1 MSLDLGTMYV
11 LVSLED
17 GEYKQ
22 KLNKLEDTST
32 NAFQNIAKAAA
43 AYLTLRAVSSFVQ
56 GTVNM
61 FSDLEEETNKF
72 NVVFAGLGKETSKIL
87 AEMREDFGLSELS
100 AKRMLAGTGD
110 MLTGFGFDPKLALT
124 LSEGAAKLGADIASF
139 SNYAGGAAG
148 ATSAL
153 TKAMLGE
160 TESAKM
166 LGVVIKQ
173 DSEEYKNLIEQ
184 VMTTGI
190 KIKALGDENIIV
202 HTQQQAKAV
211 AALAL
216 AYQQSP
222 NAIGDFKR
230 SSDSIANQTRILE
243 NNFEEL
249 TSKIGGDLAPAYRD
263 ALALSNELIKSYN
276 NLSPTSRALVN
287 NTVALTAAMTALS
300 MTRAGRGLMT
310 FKGNSAEDIAAAKQK
325 ATENVKRAE
334 VRMTTAQLEKD
345 LARQNVNLARNAV
358 AAAENASKI
367 ATAEYRKAKAMRN
380 TAAMVEAQKA
390 MMQAQ
395 KDLTDAKL
403 KAAKAESELT
413 AKTSALTAATD
424 EYNQLSAGLPA
435 LLSSI
440 AATSTL
446 AGNASIFLSGGL
458 KAAGVA
464 VKTFFASIG
473 PVGWAILAIG
483 GTIAVASSLLS
494 AYNKELEENAQKTA
508 EAADGAAAENDKMRQ
523 NVSSQLKAQERLQE
537 LAKYERLSNS
547 EREEA
552 QKILKDLKIS
562 YDENGKSIDEMISK
576 NGKETRSLK
585 ELIAVKKEQLKQERI
600 SKLKDEIEAQQK
612 AIDANDN
619 QRSGA
624 WGAFW
629 RETASAFGADTVEEI
644 DERINKENQAR
655 YDSISKAR
663 AEIDKLQQEG
673 VKAEEDISQKAQDTR
688 KALESLADREW
699 NIRFNTSDVSK
710 QVGMINE
717 KIQEVFNQQ
726 SGKYSTVEAFVN
738 ADRHAMTEQEI
749 KDLETIIELEAR
761 RADLKKQSVD
771 YFQQEQQ
778 SYIDELRQQ
787 ERRNKEAKIE
797 KEIRK
802 AEQGGNGEQARAIME
817 RELAAA
823 RLAAK
828 NTESAYR
835 KALALARKD
844 ELATDAERK
853 RVAELK
859 RKWQESLS
867 DQNKWQS
874 RIDMQSE
881 DRQRDVS
888 KAVGSFSLQ
897 LLASQ
902 LGGPNKPEV
911 ETAKNTKRTKE
922 LLEQINENMG
932 KTQVYK

>member
-22 KLNKLEDTST
+22 KLNNLEGAST

-61 FSDLEEETNKF
+61 FSDLGEETNKF

-110 MLTGFGFDPKLALT
+110 MLTGFGFDPKLALV

-160 TESAKM
+160 AESAKL

-173 DSEEYKNLIEQ
+173 DSEEMKQLKEQ
-184 VMTTGI
+184 AMTTGVT
-190 KIKALGDENIIV
+190 IKALGKAGENIV
-202 HTQQQAKAV
+202 VSNENQAKAV

-249 TSKIGGDLAPAYRD
+249 SSKIGGDLAPAYRD
-263 ALALSNELIKSYN
+263 ALALSNKLVSSYN
-276 NLSPTSRALVN
+276 SLNPQTRILIN
-287 NTVALTAAMTALS
+287 NTVALAAAAMLL
-300 MTRAGRGLMT
+300 G
-310 FKGNSAEDIAAAKQK
+310 KAKLR
-325 ATENVKRAE
+325 V
-334 VRMTTAQLEKD
+334 VGFTTA
-345 LARQNVNLARNAV
+345 V
-358 AAAENASKI
+358 
-367 ATAEYRKAKAMRN
+367 
-380 TAAMVEAQKA
+380 
-390 MMQAQ
+390 
-395 KDLTDAKL
+395 
-403 KAAKAESELT
+403 
-413 AKTSALTAATD
+413 
-424 EYNQLSAGLPA
+424 
-435 LLSSI
+435 
-440 AATSTL
+440 
-446 AGNASIFLSGGL
+446 

-464 VKTFFASIG
+464 MKSFLVDIG
-473 PVGWAILAIG
+473 PWGWAILALG
-483 GTIAVASSLLS
+483 GILSIAQAKQRQYTAELEASTQSAQSMVDAAEKLS
-494 AYNKELEENAQKTA
+494 AAHKEQANTANDNLKRLKELSE
-508 EAADGAAAENDKMRQ
+508 
-523 NVSSQLKAQERLQE
+523 
-537 LAKYERLSNS
+537 YERLSNAEKEEAEALVKS
-547 EREEA
+547 LTDLYGNLGVSVDKATGKITIATGAFSQMNEKQRQLTSKDVLKEYNALTALIISKGNELHNETSDLISSSFLNRGIINPLMRGFSSKPDWQEDMDSQLYSSTQNDIAAAQKLVKVQEQIYAFEKIHRNLVKEGDNEEA
-552 QKILKDLKIS
+552 QKTLEIIELLKKQLDLEKQM
-562 YDENGKSIDEMISK
+562 DKL
-576 NGKETRSLK
+576 R
-585 ELIAVKKEQLKQERI
+585 KKEKDGQE
-600 SKLKDEIEAQQK
+600 Q
-612 AIDANDN
+612 
-619 QRSGA
+619 
-624 WGAFW
+624 
-629 RETASAFGADTVEEI
+629 
-644 DERINKENQAR
+644 INKE
-655 YDSISKAR
+655 
-663 AEIDKLQQEG
+663 KLAADNKKLRDAMG
-673 VKAEEDISQKAQDTR
+673 
-688 KALESLADREW
+688 SLAEVEW

-867 DQNKWQS
+867 DQNKWQN

-902 LGGPNKPEV
+902 LGGPNRPEV

>member
-43 AYLTLRAVSSFVQ
+43 AYLTLRTISSFVQ

-72 NVVFAGLGKETSKIL
+72 NVVFAGLGNETSKIL
-87 AEMREDFGLSELS
+87 AEMRKDFGLSELS

-110 MLTGFGFDPKLALT
+110 MLTGFGFDPKLALV

-148 ATSAL
+148 ATTAL

-249 TSKIGGDLAPAYRD
+249 SSKIGGDLAPAYRD
-263 ALALSNELIKSYN
+263 ALTLSNKLVSAYNSLNPQTRILI
-276 NLSPTSRALVN
+276 N
-287 NTVALTAAMTALS
+287 NTVALAAAAMLLGKAKLS
-300 MTRAGRGLMT
+300 VVG
-310 FKGNSAEDIAAAKQK
+310 F
-325 ATENVKRAE
+325 
-334 VRMTTAQLEKD
+334 TTA
-345 LARQNVNLARNAV
+345 V
-358 AAAENASKI
+358 
-367 ATAEYRKAKAMRN
+367 
-380 TAAMVEAQKA
+380 
-390 MMQAQ
+390 
-395 KDLTDAKL
+395 
-403 KAAKAESELT
+403 
-413 AKTSALTAATD
+413 
-424 EYNQLSAGLPA
+424 
-435 LLSSI
+435 
-440 AATSTL
+440 
-446 AGNASIFLSGGL
+446 

-464 VKTFFASIG
+464 MKSFWVDIG
-473 PVGWAILAIG
+473 PWGWAILAIG
-483 GTIAVASSLLS
+483 GILSIAQAKQRQYTAELEASTQSAQSAVDAAKKLS
-494 AYNKELEENAQKTA
+494 AAHKEQANTANDNLKRLKELSE
-508 EAADGAAAENDKMRQ
+508 
-523 NVSSQLKAQERLQE
+523 
-537 LAKYERLSNS
+537 YERLSNAEKEEAEALVKS
-547 EREEA
+547 LTDLYGNLGVSVDKATGKISIATGAFSQMNDKQRQLTSKDVLKEYNALTALIISKGNELHNETSDLISSSPFNRVIINPLLRSLSSRPDWQEDMDSQLYSSTQNDIAAAQKLVKVQEQIYAFEKIHRNLVKEGDNEEA
-552 QKILKDLKIS
+552 QKTLEIIKLLKKQLDLEKQM
-562 YDENGKSIDEMISK
+562 DELRSK
-576 NGKETRSLK
+576 EKGGQ
-585 ELIAVKKEQLKQERI
+585 EQ
-600 SKLKDEIEAQQK
+600 
-612 AIDANDN
+612 
-619 QRSGA
+619 
-624 WGAFW
+624 
-629 RETASAFGADTVEEI
+629 
-644 DERINKENQAR
+644 INKE
-655 YDSISKAR
+655 
-663 AEIDKLQQEG
+663 KLAANN
-673 VKAEEDISQKAQDTR
+673 KKIRDAMD
-688 KALESLADREW
+688 SLAGVEW
-699 NIRFNTSDVSK
+699 DIRFNASDVAR
-710 QVGMINE
+710 QVDMLNAE
-717 KIQEVFNQQ
+717 IQQVFSRQ
-726 SGKYSTVEAFVN
+726 SGKYNTIEAFVS

-749 KDLETIIELEAR
+749 KDLQTIIELEAR
-761 RADLKKQSVD
+761 RADLKKQSVN

-778 SYIDELRQQ
+778 SYMDELRQQ
-787 ERRNKEAKIE
+787 ERRNKESKIE

-828 NTESAYR
+828 NTETAYR

-844 ELATDAERK
+844 ELATEAERK

-867 DQNKWQS
+867 DQNKWQN
-874 RIDMQSE
+874 RIDTQSE
-881 DRQRDVS
+881 DRQRDVT

-922 LLEQINENMG
+922 LLEQINENIG